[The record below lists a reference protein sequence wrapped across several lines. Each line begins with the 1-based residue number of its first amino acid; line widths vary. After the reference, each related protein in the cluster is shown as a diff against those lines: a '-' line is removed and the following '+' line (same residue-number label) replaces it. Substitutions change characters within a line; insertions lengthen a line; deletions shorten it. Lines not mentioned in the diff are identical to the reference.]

1 MADSKNL
8 PRRWDAHGFKPFLLE
23 VLTPVF
29 VGSGEPF
36 TPLEYVVRKEGHD
49 YILYLVDGAAWL
61 REASATDKAVEAALS
76 DGDMPRLRTL
86 LAERLNVT
94 RYAYARLPITLPA
107 TGKELQENIKNP
119 QSNSKAEVLP
129 LARAAVSGGAFLPG
143 SSLKGALSTPLI
155 NALNEKLSPTCRLS
169 GSNYTRT
176 LESMFGPITE
186 HAMQALKVA
195 DIPLA
200 PQATG
205 IVTAREVRR
214 AATPGKRG
222 TPKPPCEALL
232 PVGET
237 KTPPPYGSLH
247 LDCRSGQ
254 PAVELPNGSLISW
267 RELGKLCNAFYK
279 ERFQKEWDTFYAM
292 PHLKEAGQALR
303 AVRDCV
309 EQLDPEREWLV
320 RVGRYSHIECVTVS
334 RNAPELKKGYGKTR
348 TLADGQRPFGWAIL
362 HFCSLEEYEKG
373 VRAVQV
379 SLAEAQRE
387 RHRQRG
393 EQETRLREAMEQ
405 ARLRR
410 EATARAQEEQER
422 KEREA
427 AEREALLARLSPQE
441 RALRALDFSD
451 ADDTTALELFRQLDG
466 MDDPLR
472 RQAAEK
478 LKAFWQARDNWQGK
492 KPSKK
497 QKEKVARV
505 REILGE

>member
-8 PRRWDAHGFKPFLLE
+8 PRRWDAHGFKPFRLE

-86 LAERLNVT
+86 LAERLDVT

-107 TGKELQENIKNP
+107 TGKDLQESIKDP

-237 KTPPPYGSLH
+237 KKPPPYGSLH

-303 AVRDCV
+303 AVRDRV
-309 EQLDPEREWLV
+309 EKLDPEREWLV

-441 RALRALDFSD
+441 RALDFSD